1 MAYRY
6 GGEEFLIILPQQ
18 SLESASAAAERL
30 RKGLEDLA
38 ISDEAKTS
46 PAILTISTS
55 STARAP
61 GEKNSEIS

>member
-6 GGEEFLIILPQQ
+6 GGEEVLIILPQQ

-38 ISDEAKTS
+38 ISHEAKTS
-46 PAILTISTS
+46 PRISTISIS

>member
-1 MAYRY
+1 MAQRY

-18 SLESASAAAERL
+18 SLQSTSAAAERL

-38 ISDEAKTS
+38 ISHEAKTS
-46 PAILTISTS
+46 PRISTISIS

>member
-1 MAYRY
+1 MAQRY

-38 ISDEAKTS
+38 ISHEQRRRRESQPLA
-46 PAILTISTS
+46 
-55 STARAP
+55 
-61 GEKNSEIS
+61 

>member
-6 GGEEFLIILPQQ
+6 GGGEVLIILPQR

-38 ISDEAKTS
+38 ISHEAKTS
-46 PAILTISTS
+46 PGILTISIS